1 MKIEYNITGS
11 DSMTKYEKGSIVKG
25 SVTGI
30 KKYGVFVNLDDYYSG
45 LIHISEISHNFVS
58 DINNYVN
65 LGDKINVKVVDVDDD
80 SCHVKLSIKDI
91 DYLRPE
97 NKVAEIKEVGSGFGI
112 LRDNL
117 DLWIEEKLKEMD
129 NEEL

>member
-97 NKVAEIKEVGSGFGI
+97 NKVVKIKEVGSGFGI

-117 DLWIEEKLKEMD
+117 DLWIEKKLVEMD
-129 NEEL
+129 SETL